1 MYFVHQP
8 NCASPLGEKNP
19 FLRWSSTVSMSFSAN
34 SVDFNMWVSKEKCS
48 SFSLTSISII
58 RSLNLALTFWSNF
71 QRNSFCGLTLSF
83 SSKELGFSVSIV
95 NKLWNSSLFVL
106 LKKVCYVLCG
116 IFFHCLNK
124 NVEEKVTEK
133 ITHTKPKNKINHV
146 LQEQKENDSINFFY

>member
-1 MYFVHQP
+1 MNCTTCVLSLFGSLTEKSLCNMYFAHQP

-48 SFSLTSISII
+48 SF
-58 RSLNLALTFWSNF
+58 WSNF
-71 QRNSFCGLTLSF
+71 QRNSFRGSTLSF
-83 SSKELGFSVSIV
+83 SSKELGFSVPIV
-95 NKLWNSSLFVL
+95 NKLW
-106 LKKVCYVLCG
+106 KVCYVLCG

-133 ITHTKPKNKINHV
+133 ITHTKPKNQINHV
-146 LQEQKENDSINFFY
+146 LQEQKENNGINFFY